1 MAGLSGY
8 PACEANPGIAESV
21 NVESTKKICDLMSKS
36 QKLIYASTTYIYEI
50 SKKKINEDSPVN
62 PKTLYARTKLEA
74 EKICLNRENTVSLRF
89 ATIFGVSPKMRHDL
103 ILNDFVKKAVN
114 ERNIVLFDQHSLR
127 SFIHI
132 DDVMDAYLLTIKNFN
147 KMKQNI
153 YNVGSDKMNYSKLQ
167 IAKKIQKKT
176 VCEVITSTL
185 NDPDKRNFIIDY
197 SKIQKFKFINKV
209 SIDDGINELV
219 KFYKE
224 ATVFVSTLT
233 GTALREAGL
242 ASIPIVCYDMDW
254 VSGTF
259 THKKELLF
267 AEKNSPADLASKI
280 EEIMDDSGL
289 YLSVV
294 VQMDKYAKEN
304 WSLLSIKSS
313 LETIYLAGTRNT
325 ASKEP
330 VC

>member
-1 MAGLSGY
+1 MKILITGGAGYKGSSLVPLLLSNHNVDVLDHNILPDCTLIPFTKNKNFNFIKKDIRDVKKKDISKYDLIVHLAGLSGY

-132 DDVMDAYLLTIKNFN
+132 DDVMDAYSLTIKNFD

-153 YNVGSDKMNYSKLQ
+153 YNVGSGKMNYSKLQ

-219 KFYKE
+219 KFYKW
-224 ATVFVSTLT
+224 FKPGST
-233 GTALREAGL
+233 G
-242 ASIPIVCYDMDW
+242 S
-254 VSGTF
+254 
-259 THKKELLF
+259 
-267 AEKNSPADLASKI
+267 
-280 EEIMDDSGL
+280 
-289 YLSVV
+289 
-294 VQMDKYAKEN
+294 
-304 WSLLSIKSS
+304 
-313 LETIYLAGTRNT
+313 NT
-325 ASKEP
+325 L
-330 VC
+330 V

>member
-1 MAGLSGY
+1 MKILITGGAGYKGSSLAPLLLLNHNVDVLDHNISPECTLIPLTKNKNFNFIKKDIRDVKKKDILKYDLIIHLAGLSGY
-8 PACEANPGIAESV
+8 PACEANPGIAEAV
-21 NVESTKKICDLMSKS
+21 NVDSTKNLCNLMSKN

-132 DDVMDAYLLTIKNFN
+132 DDVMNSYLLTIKHFN

-153 YNVGSDKMNYSKLQ
+153 YNIGSDSMNYSKLQ
-167 IAKKIQKKT
+167 IAKKIKKKT
-176 VCEVITSTL
+176 ICEVITSSL

-197 SKIQKFKFINKV
+197 SKIQKFKFTNKV

-219 KFYKE
+219 KFYKW
-224 ATVFVSTLT
+224 FKPGST
-233 GTALREAGL
+233 
-242 ASIPIVCYDMDW
+242 
-254 VSGTF
+254 
-259 THKKELLF
+259 
-267 AEKNSPADLASKI
+267 
-280 EEIMDDSGL
+280 
-289 YLSVV
+289 
-294 VQMDKYAKEN
+294 
-304 WSLLSIKSS
+304 SS
-313 LETIYLAGTRNT
+313 NT
-325 ASKEP
+325 L
-330 VC
+330 V

>member
-1 MAGLSGY
+1 MKILITGGAGYKGSSLVPLLLSNHNVDVLDHNILPDCTLIPFTKNKNFNFIKKDIRDVKKKDISKYDLIVHLAGLSGY

-21 NVESTKKICDLMSKS
+21 NVESTKKMCDLMSKS

-185 NDPDKRNFIIDY
+185 NDPDKRNFIID
-197 SKIQKFKFINKV
+197 IF
-209 SIDDGINELV
+209 
-219 KFYKE
+219 
-224 ATVFVSTLT
+224 TL
-233 GTALREAGL
+233 
-242 ASIPIVCYDMDW
+242 
-254 VSGTF
+254 
-259 THKKELLF
+259 
-267 AEKNSPADLASKI
+267 
-280 EEIMDDSGL
+280 
-289 YLSVV
+289 
-294 VQMDKYAKEN
+294 
-304 WSLLSIKSS
+304 
-313 LETIYLAGTRNT
+313 
-325 ASKEP
+325 
-330 VC
+330 

>member
-1 MAGLSGY
+1 MKILVTGGAGYKGSSLVPLLLSNHNVDVLDHNILPDCTLIPFTKNKNFNFIKKDIRDVKKKDISKYDLIVHLAGLSGY

-21 NVESTKKICDLMSKS
+21 NVESTKKMCDLMSKS

-219 KFYKE
+219 KFYKW
-224 ATVFVSTLT
+224 FKPGST
-233 GTALREAGL
+233 G
-242 ASIPIVCYDMDW
+242 S
-254 VSGTF
+254 
-259 THKKELLF
+259 
-267 AEKNSPADLASKI
+267 
-280 EEIMDDSGL
+280 
-289 YLSVV
+289 
-294 VQMDKYAKEN
+294 
-304 WSLLSIKSS
+304 
-313 LETIYLAGTRNT
+313 NT
-325 ASKEP
+325 L
-330 VC
+330 V

>member
-1 MAGLSGY
+1 MKILITGGAGYKGSSLVPLLLSNHNVEVLDHNILPDCTLIPFTKNKNFNFIKKDIRDVKKKDISKYDLIIHLAGLSGY

-21 NVESTKKICDLMSKS
+21 NVESTKKICDLMSKN

-74 EKICLNRENTVSLRF
+74 EKICLDRENTVSLRF

-132 DDVMDAYLLTIKNFN
+132 DDVMNSYLLTIKNFN

-153 YNVGSDKMNYSKLQ
+153 YNVGSDQMNYSKLQ

-176 VCEVITSTL
+176 LCEVITSTL

-209 SIDDGINELV
+209 SIDDGISELV
-219 KFYKE
+219 KFYKW
-224 ATVFVSTLT
+224 FKPGST
-233 GTALREAGL
+233 G
-242 ASIPIVCYDMDW
+242 S
-254 VSGTF
+254 
-259 THKKELLF
+259 
-267 AEKNSPADLASKI
+267 
-280 EEIMDDSGL
+280 
-289 YLSVV
+289 
-294 VQMDKYAKEN
+294 
-304 WSLLSIKSS
+304 
-313 LETIYLAGTRNT
+313 NT
-325 ASKEP
+325 L
-330 VC
+330 V

>member
-1 MAGLSGY
+1 MKILITGGAGYKGSSLVPLLLSNHNVDVLDHNILPDCTLIPFTKNKNFNFIKKDIRDVKKKDISKYDLIVHLAGLSGY

-21 NVESTKKICDLMSKS
+21 NVESTKKMCDLMSKS

-219 KFYKE
+219 KFYKW
-224 ATVFVSTLT
+224 FKPGST
-233 GTALREAGL
+233 G
-242 ASIPIVCYDMDW
+242 S
-254 VSGTF
+254 
-259 THKKELLF
+259 
-267 AEKNSPADLASKI
+267 
-280 EEIMDDSGL
+280 
-289 YLSVV
+289 
-294 VQMDKYAKEN
+294 
-304 WSLLSIKSS
+304 
-313 LETIYLAGTRNT
+313 NT
-325 ASKEP
+325 L
-330 VC
+330 V

>member
-1 MAGLSGY
+1 MKILITGGAGYKGSSLVPLLLSNHNVEVLDHSILPDCTLIPFTKNKNFNFIKKDIRDIKKKDISKYDLIIHLAGLSGY

-21 NVESTKKICDLMSKS
+21 NVESTKTLCNLMSKN

-132 DDVMDAYLLTIKNFN
+132 DDVMSSYLLTIKHFD

-153 YNVGSDKMNYSKLQ
+153 YNVGSDSMNYSKLQ
-167 IAKKIQKKT
+167 IANKIKKKT
-176 VCEVITSTL
+176 ICEVITSTL

-197 SKIQKFKFINKV
+197 SKIQKFKFTNKV

-219 KFYKE
+219 KFYKW
-224 ATVFVSTLT
+224 FKPGST
-233 GTALREAGL
+233 G
-242 ASIPIVCYDMDW
+242 S
-254 VSGTF
+254 
-259 THKKELLF
+259 
-267 AEKNSPADLASKI
+267 
-280 EEIMDDSGL
+280 
-289 YLSVV
+289 
-294 VQMDKYAKEN
+294 
-304 WSLLSIKSS
+304 
-313 LETIYLAGTRNT
+313 NT
-325 ASKEP
+325 L
-330 VC
+330 V

>member
-1 MAGLSGY
+1 MKILITGGAGYKGSSLVPALIQNYEVDVLDHHISPECTLIPFTKKKNFNFIKKDIRDVKKKDISKYDLIIHLAGLSGY

-21 NVESTKKICDLMSKS
+21 NVDSTKNLCNLMSKN

-50 SKKKINEDSPVN
+50 SKKKINEDSPVS

-74 EKICLNRENTVSLRF
+74 EKTCLNRENTVSLRF

-132 DDVMDAYLLTIKNFN
+132 DDVMNSYLLTIKHFN

-153 YNVGSDKMNYSKLQ
+153 YNIGSDSMNYSKLQ
-167 IAKKIQKKT
+167 IAKKIKKKT
-176 VCEVITSTL
+176 ICEVIISSL

-197 SKIQKFKFINKV
+197 RKIKKFKFTNKV

-219 KFYKE
+219 KFYKW
-224 ATVFVSTLT
+224 FKPGST
-233 GTALREAGL
+233 G
-242 ASIPIVCYDMDW
+242 S
-254 VSGTF
+254 
-259 THKKELLF
+259 
-267 AEKNSPADLASKI
+267 
-280 EEIMDDSGL
+280 
-289 YLSVV
+289 
-294 VQMDKYAKEN
+294 
-304 WSLLSIKSS
+304 
-313 LETIYLAGTRNT
+313 NT
-325 ASKEP
+325 L
-330 VC
+330 V

>member
-1 MAGLSGY
+1 MKILVTGGAGYKGSSLVPLLLSNHNVDVLDHNILPDCTLIPFTKNKNFNFIKKDIRDVKKKDISKYDLIVHLAGLSGY

-219 KFYKE
+219 KFYKW
-224 ATVFVSTLT
+224 FKPGST
-233 GTALREAGL
+233 G
-242 ASIPIVCYDMDW
+242 S
-254 VSGTF
+254 
-259 THKKELLF
+259 
-267 AEKNSPADLASKI
+267 
-280 EEIMDDSGL
+280 
-289 YLSVV
+289 
-294 VQMDKYAKEN
+294 
-304 WSLLSIKSS
+304 
-313 LETIYLAGTRNT
+313 NT
-325 ASKEP
+325 L
-330 VC
+330 V

>member
-1 MAGLSGY
+1 MKILVTGGAGYKGSSLVPLLLSNHNVDVLDHNILPDCTLIPFTKNKNFNFIKKDIRDVKKKDISKYDLIVHLAGLSGY

-167 IAKKIQKKT
+167 IAKKNSKK
-176 VCEVITSTL
+176 
-185 NDPDKRNFIIDY
+185 NR
-197 SKIQKFKFINKV
+197 
-209 SIDDGINELV
+209 
-219 KFYKE
+219 
-224 ATVFVSTLT
+224 
-233 GTALREAGL
+233 
-242 ASIPIVCYDMDW
+242 M
-254 VSGTF
+254 
-259 THKKELLF
+259 
-267 AEKNSPADLASKI
+267 
-280 EEIMDDSGL
+280 
-289 YLSVV
+289 
-294 VQMDKYAKEN
+294 
-304 WSLLSIKSS
+304 
-313 LETIYLAGTRNT
+313 
-325 ASKEP
+325 
-330 VC
+330 

>member
-1 MAGLSGY
+1 MKILITGGAGYKGSSLVPLLLSNHNVDVLDHNILPDCTLIPFTKNKNFNFIKKDIRDVKKKDISKYDLIVHLAGLSGY

-21 NVESTKKICDLMSKS
+21 NVESTKKMCDLMSKS

-50 SKKKINEDSPVN
+50 SKKKINENSPVN

-132 DDVMDAYLLTIKNFN
+132 DDVMDAYSLTIKNFN

-209 SIDDGINELV
+209 SINDGINELV
-219 KFYKE
+219 KFYKW
-224 ATVFVSTLT
+224 FKPGST
-233 GTALREAGL
+233 G
-242 ASIPIVCYDMDW
+242 S
-254 VSGTF
+254 
-259 THKKELLF
+259 
-267 AEKNSPADLASKI
+267 
-280 EEIMDDSGL
+280 
-289 YLSVV
+289 
-294 VQMDKYAKEN
+294 
-304 WSLLSIKSS
+304 
-313 LETIYLAGTRNT
+313 NT
-325 ASKEP
+325 L
-330 VC
+330 V